1 LKNPINRA
9 AAEKIISEI
18 KPATI
23 KIIGFHFS
31 NIDDGLEVPVEIDS
45 VQLPMGQLI
54 DKVKS
59 AVAKKFAAFAE
70 EDDLVKQITATL
82 DSGQEQY
89 SGFILRAVPSRLL
102 NVWGSHPE
110 ILGISVDYLSD
121 TN

>member
-1 LKNPINRA
+1 
-9 AAEKIISEI
+9 
-18 KPATI
+18 
-23 KIIGFHFS
+23 
-31 NIDDGLEVPVEIDS
+31 
-45 VQLPMGQLI
+45 MGQLI

-102 NVWGSHPE
+102 YVWCSHPE